1 MSYLRQPLR
10 IGTRGS
16 PLALV
21 QARYVRE
28 QLRNSQEILSENDAI
43 DIVPIQTTG
52 DRMKDT
58 KLSEIGGK
66 GLVTK
71 EIDLALL
78 SSDVDIAVHSMKDM
92 PTALPKGIVIGCLLP
107 REDPR
112 DALITQN
119 GGSYADLPRDAVIG
133 TASLRRSAQLLAS
146 RPELRVVSLRG
157 NVDTRLAKLGSGEV
171 DATLL
176 AVAGLKRLGR
186 EDVITT
192 ILSVDEM
199 MPAVAQ
205 GAIGVVCRSEDDDVL
220 EILRPLNHANTVFS
234 ITAERAFLAHL
245 DGSCQTPIAALA
257 TVDGSGRMILS
268 GLLAALDGST
278 LVKGSRSGV
287 ASSAV
292 EIGRSLGAQ
301 LLAEAG
307 PDFLVSTR

>member
-21 QARYVRE
+21 QANYVRE
-28 QLRNSQEILSENDAI
+28 QLRDSQDLLSGNDAI
-43 DIVPIQTTG
+43 EIVPIQTTG
-52 DRMKDT
+52 DRMEDK

-66 GLVTK
+66 GLFTK

-119 GGSYADLPRDAVIG
+119 GRSYADLPSDAVIG

-146 RPELRVVSLRG
+146 RPEIHVVSLRG

-186 EDVITT
+186 ADVITR
-192 ILSVDEM
+192 ILPVDEM

-205 GAIGVVCRSEDDDVL
+205 GAIGVACRSGDDEVL

-257 TVDGSGRMILS
+257 TIDGSGRMILS

-278 LVKGSRSGV
+278 LVKGSRSGA

-292 EIGRSLGAQ
+292 QIGRSLGAQ

-307 PDFLVSTR
+307 PNFLVPTR

>member
-21 QARYVRE
+21 QAHYVRE

-43 DIVPIQTTG
+43 EVIPIQTTG
-52 DRMKDT
+52 DRIEDKT
-58 KLSEIGGK
+58 LSEIGGK
-66 GLVTK
+66 GLFTK

-92 PTALPKGIVIGCLLP
+92 PTVLPNGIVIGCLLP

-119 GGSYADLPRDAVIG
+119 GEAYADLPSDAVIG

-157 NVDTRLAKLGSGEV
+157 NVDTRLAKLGAGEV

-192 ILSVDEM
+192 ILPVDEM

-205 GAIGVVCRSEDDDVL
+205 GAIGACRSEDDDVL
-220 EILRPLNHANTVFS
+220 EILRPLNHANTVLS

-257 TVDGSGRMILS
+257 KIDGAGRVILS

-287 ASSAV
+287 ASSAA

>member
-1 MSYLRQPLR
+1 MSYLKHPLR

-21 QARYVRE
+21 QAHYVRE
-28 QLRNSQEILSENDAI
+28 QLRDSQELLSENDAI

-66 GLVTK
+66 GLFTK

-92 PTALPKGIVIGCLLP
+92 PTALPQGIVIGCLLP

-119 GGSYADLPRDAVIG
+119 GESYADLPSDAVIG

-146 RPELRVVSLRG
+146 RPELHVVSLRG

-205 GAIGVVCRSEDDDVL
+205 GAIGVACRSEDDDVL

-287 ASSAV
+287 VSSAA

>member
-1 MSYLRQPLR
+1 MRDLKQPLR

-21 QARYVRE
+21 QAHYVRE
-28 QLRNSQEILSENDAI
+28 QLQNSQMFLSENGAI
-43 DIVPIQTTG
+43 EVIPIQTTG
-52 DRMKDT
+52 DRIEHKT
-58 KLSEIGGK
+58 LSEIGGK
-66 GLVTK
+66 GLFTK

-92 PTALPKGIVIGCLLP
+92 PTILPKGIVIGCLLP

-112 DALITQN
+112 DALIMQN
-119 GGSYADLPRDAVIG
+119 GELYVDLPSDAVVG
-133 TASLRRSAQLLAS
+133 TASLRRSAQLLAG
-146 RPELRVVSLRG
+146 RPDLRVVPLRG
-157 NVDTRLAKLGSGEV
+157 NVDTRLAKLGAGEV

-186 EDVITT
+186 VDVITT

-205 GAIGVVCRSEDDDVL
+205 GAIGVSCRSEDSEVL
-220 EILRPLNHANTVFS
+220 ELLGPLNHANTVFS

-245 DGSCQTPIAALA
+245 DGSCQTPIAGLA
-257 TVDGSGRMILS
+257 RIDGAGRMILS
-268 GLLAALDGST
+268 GLLAAVDGST
-278 LVKGSRSGV
+278 LVKGSRSGPV
-287 ASSAV
+287 SSAA
-292 EIGRSLGAQ
+292 EIGHSLGAQ

-307 PDFLVSTR
+307 PDFLASTR